1 MSYYKLESHD
11 ISIKFGRCAQAVNK
25 ATLAYKQKGYNSPT
39 TTEYNETINRM
50 STKQSI
56 E

>member
-39 TTEYNETINRM
+39 TTA
-50 STKQSI
+50 SSLVSFPGDKLAGDF
-56 E
+56 